1 MRLEDVHPAPALQY
15 FRARNQ
21 APPRH
26 FWQAPPAR
34 DLCHRNR
41 GSVADRVSVAGSHRG
56 SLLARHSLEHPL
68 KLNAGRAA
76 PVHADP
82 LLVVVLGPTASG
94 KTALSLALAERFQG
108 EIVNCDS
115 VATYREFEIG
125 TAKPGAAERARV
137 PHHLVDFV
145 DPAHYITAGEYA
157 RQARK
162 VIAEINSRGH
172 LPIVVGGTGL
182 YLRALLEGLFP
193 GPQRSEELRERLR
206 ERVAT
211 RGSSYLYQILRR
223 LDRAATEKIHAN
235 DAPKLIRAIEVCLA
249 SRQKMTELWQQQGRD
264 PLRGFRIL
272 RLGLDPER
280 NVLYDRINRRAQ
292 HMFDGGLIEETQNL
306 LQKYG
311 TTARP
316 LASLGYKQ
324 AVQFV
329 RGELAREQALQAAQ
343 QAHRNYAKRQLTWF
357 RREPEVKWLN
367 GFGDDPNIQRQAV
380 ALVVAVQRDEPFGR
394 V

>member
-1 MRLEDVHPAPALQY
+1 
-15 FRARNQ
+15 
-21 APPRH
+21 
-26 FWQAPPAR
+26 
-34 DLCHRNR
+34 
-41 GSVADRVSVAGSHRG
+41 
-56 SLLARHSLEHPL
+56 
-68 KLNAGRAA
+68 
-76 PVHADP
+76 VHADP

-235 DAPKLIRAIEVCLA
+235 DTPKLIRAIEVCLA
-249 SRQKMTELWQQQGRD
+249 SRQKMTELWQQQGRE

-329 RGELAREQALQAAQ
+329 GGELAREQALQAAQ

-367 GFGDDPNIQRQAV
+367 GFGDDPDIQREGIAIV
-380 ALVVAVQRDEPFGR
+380 GAAQRDEPSGR